1 MIVSPGSDPSP
12 FLTYNF
18 PSAVLI
24 ASSLKDKLVK
34 VGTALALALDFN
46 LIVVAI

>member
-1 MIVSPGSDPSP
+1 
-12 FLTYNF
+12 F

-24 ASSLKDKLVK
+24 ANSLKDKLFK
-34 VGTALALALDFN
+34 EGTALAVALDFN